1 MASLK
6 AAGKHGFNVFFI
18 RRADEALFSQ
28 LSLSLR
34 AFFGQNV
41 AFTRFIANYLF
52 LSRHFEPLLG
62 SLVCL

>member
-18 RRADEALFSQ
+18 RCADEALFSQ

-34 AFFGQNV
+34 ALFGQNV
-41 AFTRFIANYLF
+41 AFIRFISNYLF

-62 SLVCL
+62 SFVCL

>member
-6 AAGKHGFNVFFI
+6 AAGKHVFNVFFI
-18 RRADEALFSQ
+18 RWADEALFSQ

-34 AFFGQNV
+34 ALFGQYV
-41 AFTRFIANYLF
+41 AFIRFVSNYLF

-62 SLVCL
+62 SFVCL